1 MYSKLALIAAL
12 AIAAAGVTSA
22 EPLDRSLMV
31 GRRGVA
37 LNAPGK

>member
-1 MYSKLALIAAL
+1 MYNKLALIAAMAL
-12 AIAAAGVTSA
+12 AGAGITSA